1 MQQLADEQ
9 RGAQGAREQPGQRG
23 VRRAAERVPREVADR
38 CGVQVAQPQHR
49 DVRVVVRR
57 GPPGDHPQHRVGG
70 RAAHQDAGGLGGGG
84 VGHWKSSSTTS
95 TGASSAARS
104 RLSCSSRTSPPPPA
118 PARAGQPVEQLR
130 HLPAALPRA
139 GEHPQPGVERPRG
152 DLVQQPGL
160 AAAGGPFEHERAA
173 RAARE
178 QVDAA
183 GQLGL
188 PAAQGRRTA
197 VGHRAP
203 PAVAAR
209 RAGPGGGRRP
219 AQRGR
224 ARAGSWR
231 VVPLPGDHE
240 VAGRQ
245 GLAGRPPPGV
255 DLGGGERA
263 PGVAV
268 GGVLAGDQQPVERGS
283 WSG

>member
-1 MQQLADEQ
+1 M
-9 RGAQGAREQPGQRG
+9 
-23 VRRAAERVPREVADR
+23 
-38 CGVQVAQPQHR
+38 
-49 DVRVVVRR
+49 VVRR

-118 PARAGQPVEQLR
+118 PARAGQPVEQLQ

-219 AQRGR
+219 ARW
-224 ARAGSWR
+224 ARRRSAPGPTRPGAG
-231 VVPLPGDHE
+231 GF
-240 VAGRQ
+240 
-245 GLAGRPPPGV
+245 LAGGPATG
-255 DLGGGERA
+255 
-263 PGVAV
+263 
-268 GGVLAGDQQPVERGS
+268 
-283 WSG
+283 